1 MRKLSFTAFII
12 MAQGISGF
20 AVASDGHDHLTP
32 LPDEV
37 KQHILGKVP
46 PKDLGA
52 VAGVSK
58 DFHNHT
64 NDEALWRQKALE
76 AGLNTKPEGMTWKK
90 FFVMSQSLTPFIKAL
105 EQACHHL
112 LKLLKPWSDVD
123 GIFLERFLDLL
134 EQDKSGLSA

>member
-1 MRKLSFTAFII
+1 
-12 MAQGISGF
+12 
-20 AVASDGHDHLTP
+20 
-32 LPDEV
+32 
-37 KQHILGKVP
+37 
-46 PKDLGA
+46 